1 MFYIWREKILNM
13 VDSIVTR
20 TLGVDF
26 IYFDLIFLSVWI
38 YFLIKKRYWIPI
50 IWGMLGWVAYLIAD
64 YYIWYTIMQSR
75 TYDGPINN
83 IVFFLWFCFSAGFV
97 QFSYVAIMFEKRK
110 WRELWLWT
118 LIFYLGWILVGVGSQ
133 LIPLDDRIIRVSRN
147 MDVNRQRLT
156 FTLMT
161 VGNIVIAMILYLFK
175 KLRFQDVI
183 YLFIVGILVEFC
195 LELSLSV
202 SGIRLEQG
210 TWSWELMIVNT
221 LIEFN
226 MGISLMYLLWVIAK
240 TKRDG
245 MYVPPL
251 SWNDFRYIKTDFN
264 LISILTQDK
273 NDIRANKR
281 AKIYDF
287 ADIQSDLIYFKSK
300 YNI

>member
-1 MFYIWREKILNM
+1 M

-26 IYFDLIFLSVWI
+26 IYFDLIFLSIWI

-50 IWGMLGWVAYLIAD
+50 IWGLLGWVAYLIAD
-64 YYIWYTIMQSR
+64 YYIWYIVMQSR

-83 IVFFLWFCFSAGFV
+83 VIFFLWFCFSAGFV
-97 QFSYVAIMFEKRK
+97 QFSYVAIMFEKRNWK
-110 WRELWLWT
+110 ELWLWT
-118 LIFYLGWILVGVGSQ
+118 LTFYLGWILVGVGSQ

-147 MDVNRQRLT
+147 MDANRQRLT

-161 VGNIVIAMILYLFK
+161 LGNIVIAIILCLFK
-175 KLRFQDVI
+175 KLRIEDVI

-210 TWSWELMIVNT
+210 TWSLELMVVNT

-226 MGISLMYLLWVIAK
+226 MGIVLMYLLWVIVK
-240 TKRDG
+240 IRRDG
-245 MYVPPL
+245 EYLPPL
-251 SWNDFRYIKTDFN
+251 ISKDFKFIKSDFN
-264 LISILTQDK
+264 LISILAKDSK
-273 NDIRANKR
+273 DLHANRRVKLY
-281 AKIYDF
+281 KFDNV
-287 ADIQSDLIYFKSK
+287 QSDLIYFKSK
-300 YNI
+300 YDV